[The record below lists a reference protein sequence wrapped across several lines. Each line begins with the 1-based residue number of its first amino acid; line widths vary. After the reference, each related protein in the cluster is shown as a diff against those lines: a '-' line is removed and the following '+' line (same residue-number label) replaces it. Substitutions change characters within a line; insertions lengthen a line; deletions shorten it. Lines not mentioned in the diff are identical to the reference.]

1 MTKIDVHTHFLPD
14 SYVETLKRHG
24 INWTGGV
31 GMSAWTPE
39 KHLAFMD
46 EWRIEVGVLSCLAET
61 GMYFGDQ
68 QEANELA
75 RNVNDY
81 GAQIVRAHPTRF
93 GIFGALPLPSV
104 DAALAEVDHIYD
116 ELGLDGVYLVSN
128 VAGTYVGDPAWEPLY
143 AELDRRHATVLVH
156 PVEPRETPD
165 LPWQH
170 WIGEYVFDTT
180 RVFMTLVFNGVLD
193 RYPGINWIMSHGG
206 GTVPYISGRLA
217 TAPRVNEQY
226 RAAGKRPMSE
236 YLRSVYYDIAVAD
249 APVMVNTMVDAV
261 GADRMLFGTD
271 WPYSHDV
278 FDIPEPGEH
287 DPVKLLGVE
296 LGARV
301 GRSTALRLLPGVSRR
316 LGHADN
322 PAAVA

>member
-39 KHLAFMD
+39 KHVEFMD
-46 EWRIEVGVLSCLAET
+46 RWGIEVGVLSCLAET

-68 QEANELA
+68 QEATELA
-75 RNVNDY
+75 RNVNDF
-81 GAQIVRAHPTRF
+81 GAEIVRRHPRRF

-104 DAALAEVDHIYD
+104 DAALAEIDHIYD
-116 ELGLDGVYLVSN
+116 DLGLDGIYVVSN
-128 VAGTYVGDPAWEPLY
+128 VAGTYVGDLSWEPVY
-143 AELDRRHATVLVH
+143 AELDRRGATVLLH
-156 PVEPRETPD
+156 PVEPQETPN

-180 RVFMTLVFNGVLD
+180 RVFMTLVFNGILD
-193 RYPGINWIMSHGG
+193 RYPRINWILSHGG

-226 RAAGKRPMSE
+226 RHIGKRPMSE
-236 YLRSVYYDIAVAD
+236 YLRAVYYDIAVAD

-261 GADRMLFGTD
+261 GTDRMLFGTD

-287 DPVKLLGVE
+287 EPTNLLGAD

-301 GRSTALRLLPGVSRR
+301 GRSNALRLLPGVRQR
-316 LGHADN
+316 LEQ
-322 PAAVA
+322 PALTS